1 MSMASEFKEFLSR
14 GSVVDLA
21 VGVVIGG
28 AFGKIT
34 STLVD
39 KVVMPPIGLLL
50 GGVDFKTMKFVM
62 QEANPATKTTEVAI
76 GYGELINACLDFVVI
91 ALVVFLIVKAY
102 NHMKRD
108 EPAAPEAPAGPTPSE
123 ALLGEIRDLLAA
135 PK

>member
-1 MSMASEFKEFLSR
+1 MSMALEFKEFLSR

-39 KVVMPPIGLLL
+39 KVIMPPIGLLL
-50 GGVDFKTMKFVM
+50 GGVDFATLKIVLK
-62 QEANPATKTTEVAI
+62 PADAAKKAAEVAI
-76 GYGELINACLDFVVI
+76 GYGEFINVCIDFLII
-91 ALVVFLIVKAY
+91 ALVVFLIVRAY

-108 EPAAPEAPAGPTPSE
+108 TPAEPAAPAGPSAEET
-123 ALLGEIRDLLAA
+123 LLGEIRDLLAA
-135 PK
+135 RT

>member
-1 MSMASEFKEFLSR
+1 MGMVSEFKEFLSR

-39 KVVMPPIGLLL
+39 KVIMPPIGLLL
-50 GGVDFKTMKFVM
+50 GGVDFAALKIVLKPADAAKKT
-62 QEANPATKTTEVAI
+62 AEVAV
-76 GYGELINACLDFVVI
+76 GYGEFINVCIDFFVI
-91 ALVVFLIVKAY
+91 ALVVFLVVKAY

-108 EPAAPEAPAGPTPSE
+108 EPAAPEAPPAPSAE
-123 ALLGEIRDLLAA
+123 ETLLGEIRDLLAA
-135 PK
+135 RT